1 MREAGVVISCDGT
14 RAEVTVLRHSAC
26 GENCASCKGG
36 CAPTKTVITAENTAG
51 AKPGDKVLMEMSDKK
66 ALGAAADSLYTS
78 ACADACG
85 GGDCVC
91 IGWRRGAYG
100 TLFSVCTRYGFF
112 ACAFDK
118 PYLWEKVR
126 RENNISYIRR
136 LKKWRTNNTKE

>member
-66 ALGAAADSLYTS
+66 ALGAAAIVYILPLVLMLAAAVIVYAS
-78 ACADACG
+78 G
-85 GGDCVC
+85 GGEELTALC
-91 IGWRRGAYG
+91 
-100 TLFSVCTRYGFF
+100 SVCALGMGFLLAHLISRIYGKKFGV
-112 ACAFDK
+112 K
-118 PYLWEKVR
+118 I
-126 RENNISYIRR
+126 ISVISGG
-136 LKKWRTNNTKE
+136 